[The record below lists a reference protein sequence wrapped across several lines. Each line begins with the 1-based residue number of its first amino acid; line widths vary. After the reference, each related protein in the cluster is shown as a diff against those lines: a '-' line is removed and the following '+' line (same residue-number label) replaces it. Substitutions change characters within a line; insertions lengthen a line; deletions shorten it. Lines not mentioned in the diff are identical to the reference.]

1 MKIAWKITLTYTLVI
16 VIFMSLFSFIFY
28 ENAKNAIMDE
38 HKKDLYKSFFGL
50 SYGRGFIMGKGMGRI
65 YSYYIAQNGVV
76 IQDPFSLGEVKKEG
90 IYKTNDGYYVLIVK
104 RDEYFI
110 GKDITST
117 IYALDRLKRNSILF
131 ALLSIIPSMAI
142 GYFMS
147 NRFLSPIRRII
158 KEAKNVDIR
167 RQDRIEFPKTKDE
180 LWELVN
186 TLNMMLDRIEK
197 VYKREE
203 EFSSDVS
210 HELKTP
216 LTSILGYIKML
227 RRWGKEDKKIL
238 EESLNILEETTQ
250 DMVNMVDTLLET
262 ARVSEDIIFDK
273 FSVKEFLEEIKE
285 KYAKI
290 YQEYEFRIIL
300 NKNEEVS
307 FPKKVLEIILGIFIE
322 NGIKNS
328 LDKKLIDIGYN
339 EGKFFVRD
347 YGKGIPEG
355 EISKIFERFYKLDKS
370 RSSKGYGLGLSLA
383 KKLSDVAGLEIEVES
398 KEGEGST
405 FYIER
410 RK

>member
-131 ALLSIIPSMAI
+131 VLLSIIPSMAI
-142 GYFMS
+142 GFFMS

>member
-1 MKIAWKITLTYTLVI
+1 
-16 VIFMSLFSFIFY
+16 MSLFSFIFY

-50 SYGRGFIMGKGMGRI
+50 SYGRGFMMGRGMGRI

-76 IQDPFSLGEVKKEG
+76 IQDPFSLGEVKEEG

-131 ALLSIIPSMAI
+131 VLLSIIPSMAI
-142 GYFMS
+142 GFFMS

>member
-1 MKIAWKITLTYTLVI
+1 
-16 VIFMSLFSFIFY
+16 
-28 ENAKNAIMDE
+28 
-38 HKKDLYKSFFGL
+38 
-50 SYGRGFIMGKGMGRI
+50 
-65 YSYYIAQNGVV
+65 
-76 IQDPFSLGEVKKEG
+76 
-90 IYKTNDGYYVLIVK
+90 
-104 RDEYFI
+104 
-110 GKDITST
+110 
-117 IYALDRLKRNSILF
+117 
-131 ALLSIIPSMAI
+131 
-142 GYFMS
+142 
-147 NRFLSPIRRII
+147 
-158 KEAKNVDIR
+158 
-167 RQDRIEFPKTKDE
+167 
-180 LWELVN
+180 
-186 TLNMMLDRIEK
+186 
-197 VYKREE
+197 
-203 EFSSDVS
+203 
-210 HELKTP
+210 
-216 LTSILGYIKML
+216 
-227 RRWGKEDKKIL
+227 
-238 EESLNILEETTQ
+238 
-250 DMVNMVDTLLET
+250 MVNMVDTLLET

-347 YGKGIPEG
+347 YGKGIPEE